1 MIEDLTN
8 FINGL
13 HWVGRWFLEVK
24 EDLMR
29 KSWRE
34 RSQSPRKNWEKVK
47 KEKEEK
53 EKVRIDYL
61 ILCFM

>member
-1 MIEDLTN
+1 
-8 FINGL
+8 
-13 HWVGRWFLEVK
+13 
-24 EDLMR
+24 MR